1 MGVHE
6 FYLEGNFFMIN
17 IRYNCFKNVQAH
29 IISWGCFIGYELL
42 ILTLVSKSDFEFG
55 IVMLHYSI
63 SIIFFYLI
71 SFKSFTWALKN
82 KNSLFWKLP
91 FAVLFQLSL
100 YLSLHYLLDELLLE
114 FCGGKISISHKFDI
128 KYIISASYR
137 CIYFMGF
144 ALAYYLLRNFLEVK
158 KISELLE
165 KQRLN
170 DIIQQQQMEQEIVNA
185 ENAFL
190 KAQINPHFLF
200 NTLDFIY
207 HEAHG
212 SSPIAGEA
220 IIDLSNMMRYAMD
233 AGRNGGVEVL
243 GKEIEQVESLIHL
256 YQLRKR
262 GKYCIEFQATAEVKD
277 LYLIPLVLLTLVEN
291 VFKHGELLDE
301 GNPASIRLWTENK
314 CLHISTHNGV
324 AASSFMKKSGHGLAN
339 TANRLHF
346 AYGNA
351 ASLKSEQVNG
361 NFQTEVSVPVDLLR
375 RPAPPVLSSIK
386 TDKE

>member
-1 MGVHE
+1 MNYSRLINSVTQKRVMVHLISWVVFILYETIAAKIVVGVSMNIVAFAHYLFTIAL
-6 FYLEGNFFMIN
+6 FYLFANYVLPYTNRSRFKILNGIFGVAVYLSFFIFGHFFIDNAFIYFMISEIKEQLGLN
-17 IRYNCFKNVQAH
+17 LKY
-29 IISWGCFIGYELL
+29 
-42 ILTLVSKSDFEFG
+42 
-55 IVMLHYSI
+55 
-63 SIIFFYLI
+63 
-71 SFKSFTWALKN
+71 FTGN
-82 KNSLFWKLP
+82 LFR
-91 FAVLFQLSL
+91 A
-100 YLSLHYLLDELLLE
+100 
-114 FCGGKISISHKFDI
+114 
-128 KYIISASYR
+128 
-137 CIYFMGF
+137 IYFMGF
-144 ALAYYLLRNFLEVK
+144 STAYYYLNTFNSEK
-158 KISELLE
+158 KKSELLE

-170 DIIQQQQMEQEIVNA
+170 DIIQQQRTAQELVIA

-207 HEAHG
+207 HQVQD
-212 SSPIAGEA
+212 SSPEAGEA

-256 YQLRKR
+256 YKLRKR
-262 GKYCIEFQATAEVKD
+262 GKYCMEFQASDEVKE

-291 VFKHGELLDE
+291 VFKHGELLDKR
-301 GNPASIRLWTENK
+301 NPASIRLWTENE
-314 CLHISTHNGV
+314 CLHISTHNRV
-324 AASSFMKKSGHGLAN
+324 AVLSFTKKSGHGLAN

-346 AYGNA
+346 AYGKA

>member
-1 MGVHE
+1 MRGYKI
-6 FYLEGNFFMIN
+6 FSPNRLWIN
-17 IRYNCFKNVQAH
+17 HLIV
-29 IISWGCFIGYELL
+29 WGIFIGYE
-42 ILTLVSKSDFEFG
+42 TLSARIAFG
-55 IVMLHYSI
+55 INLS
-63 SIIFFYLI
+63 FFGI
-71 SFKSFTWALKN
+71 
-82 KNSLFWKLP
+82 
-91 FAVLFQLSL
+91 
-100 YLSLHYLLDELLLE
+100 LHYLLTICLFYLL
-114 FCGGKISISHKFDI
+114 SIIGLPWSSRNTLSGLRYFLCVFLYLIIYIIAHFLLDNLFTIIDLSDFKPFQKFDLM
-128 KYIISASYR
+128 YITSQFFRA
-137 CIYFMGF
+137 IYFLGF
-144 ALAYYLLRNFLEVK
+144 ALSYYLLRNFLEEK
-158 KISELLE
+158 KKSELLE

-170 DIIQQQQMEQEIVNA
+170 DIIQQQRMEQEIVNA

-207 HEAHG
+207 HQVHG

-220 IIDLSNMMRYAMD
+220 IVDLSNMMRYAIE

-243 GKEIEQVESLIHL
+243 GKEIEQVDSLIHL

-262 GKYCIEFQATAEVKD
+262 GKYCIEFLATDEVKE

-301 GNPASIRLWTENK
+301 GNPASIRLWTENE

-324 AASSFMKKSGHGLAN
+324 ATSSFMKKSGHGLAN

-346 AYGNA
+346 AYGEA
-351 ASLKSEQVNG
+351 ASLKSKQVNG

>member
-1 MGVHE
+1 MV
-6 FYLEGNFFMIN
+6 
-17 IRYNCFKNVQAH
+17 FKLFKKNLYH
-29 IISWGCFIGYELL
+29 FIAWCSLL
-42 ILTLVSKSDFEFG
+42 IYESIAAKIIGGINLSFVSLIHYTFTISLFYVFSLVILPWSRLSNF
-55 IVMLHYSI
+55 IAIRVVI
-63 SIIFFYLI
+63 SIAIYLTCYI
-71 SFKSFTWALKN
+71 LGH
-82 KNSLFWKLP
+82 
-91 FAVLFQLSL
+91 FAI
-100 YLSLHYLLDELLLE
+100 DN
-114 FCGGKISISHKFDI
+114 ISILLGVTVKKTVFKLNLI
-128 KYIISASYR
+128 YITDQFFRA
-137 CIYFMGF
+137 IYFMGF
-144 ALAYYLLRNFLEVK
+144 STAYYYLNTFNKEK
-158 KISELLE
+158 KKSELLE

-170 DIIQQQQMEQEIVNA
+170 DIIQQQRMEQELVNA

-207 HEAHG
+207 HEVHG
-212 SSPIAGEA
+212 SSPMAGEA

-291 VFKHGELLDE
+291 VFKHGEFLDE
-301 GNPASIRLWTENK
+301 GNPASIRLWTENE

-324 AASSFMKKSGHGLAN
+324 ATSSFMKKSGHGLAN

>member
-1 MGVHE
+1 MISSFFKWINKNIIHVLIWGV
-6 FYLEGNFFMIN
+6 FL
-17 IRYNCFKNVQAH
+17 
-29 IISWGCFIGYELL
+29 SYELT
-42 ILTLVSKSDFEFG
+42 ISKLALG
-55 IVMLHYSI
+55 TKI
-63 SIIFFYLI
+63 SIIVLVHYFITIMIFYL
-71 SFKSFTWALKN
+71 FGN
-82 KNSLFWKLP
+82 KLFHVFRFNSRLMVFNFPLLTLA
-91 FAVLFQLSL
+91 FVGV
-100 YLSLHYLLDELLLE
+100 YISLHYLIDFLYYTLIELYQ
-114 FCGGKISISHKFDI
+114 FQFN
-128 KYIISASYR
+128 SAYFLKQVYR
-137 CIYFMGF
+137 GIYFMGF
-144 ALAYYLLRNFLEVK
+144 AIGYYFLKTYLSEK
-158 KISELLE
+158 KRSEILE

-170 DIIQQQQMEQEIVNA
+170 DIIQQQRMEQELVNA

-207 HEAHG
+207 HEVHG

-301 GNPASIRLWTENK
+301 GNPASVLLWTENE

>member
-1 MGVHE
+1 MV
-6 FYLEGNFFMIN
+6 L
-17 IRYNCFKNVQAH
+17 NVVFDFLRKRVSH
-29 IISWGCFIGYELL
+29 FIVWIIFIGYEAIVAKVVYNADFRFISIGHYLITVALFYVFAIYAMPFSSRIHGIFVLL
-42 ILTLVSKSDFEFG
+42 ICIAIYLGLYILLHFG
-55 IVMLHYSI
+55 FDNLL
-63 SIIFFYLI
+63 IFFRI
-71 SFKSFTWALKN
+71 SDLTNFQALD
-82 KNSLFWKLP
+82 LRY
-91 FAVLFQLSL
+91 A
-100 YLSLHYLLDELLLE
+100 
-114 FCGGKISISHKFDI
+114 ISQFFR
-128 KYIISASYR
+128 A
-137 CIYFMGF
+137 IYFMGF
-144 ALAYYLLRNFLEVK
+144 STAYYYLNTFNKEK
-158 KISELLE
+158 KKSELLE

-170 DIIQQQQMEQEIVNA
+170 DIIQQQRMEQELVNA

-207 HEAHG
+207 HEVHG

-220 IIDLSNMMRYAMD
+220 IIDLSNMMRYAIE
-233 AGRNGGVEVL
+233 AGENAGVEVL

-262 GKYCIEFQATAEVKD
+262 GKYCIEFQASDEVKE

-301 GNPASIRLWTENK
+301 GNPASILLWTENE

-324 AASSFMKKSGHGLAN
+324 AASSFMKKSGYGLAN
-339 TANRLHF
+339 TANRLNF

-386 TDKE
+386 TDIE